1 MSHNTITL
9 KLMSALVIKF
19 ILFVYCFS
27 IRKQSSQ
34 VQVLWED
41 HRNDLWV
48 NSFGGL
54 FLAVHRRPT

>member
-1 MSHNTITL
+1 MSTL
-9 KLMSALVIKF
+9 VVKF
-19 ILFVYCFS
+19 ILFGYCFS

-48 NSFGGL
+48 NFFGAL
-54 FLAVHRRPT
+54 FLAVHCAALN